1 MGTPWEGTGAVRAHG
16 DHRENVEQRRAGRV
30 SVRPADPARSVSTP
44 LSASVGSAPV
54 AVRPLAHPAGNA
66 AVPPLGTSGAII
78 GPAVERVEDG
88 AVGGHGGISNR
99 ACGRIKE
106 KPTNH
111 VEREFYA
118 ELRAGE
124 HPALD
129 GVAPHSHTARQ
140 VTAMDGHQGAGDDST
155 HVYVDN
161 LTFGMNRPTILDIKV
176 GASTASWHEL
186 LRSMSKAAALAKKLR
201 MKATDRLTGSASRG
215 YRAVGS
221 SGLTGGRLATGR
233 RTPRI
238 VRDFARE
245 PGVAEAMLPQLIR
258 VREAARASGLAFV
271 GASVLI
277 AVDEAPPEGRPV
289 PSVKVGLIDFAHTFG
304 PRSAGAKRVE
314 KYRERFDQGMDRLIA
329 DVRAAGA
336 AGPAQ
341 PGAGAARREPTGA
354 GGR

>member
-1 MGTPWEGTGAVRAHG
+1 MRTHG
-16 DHRENVEQRRAGRV
+16 DHRENAERRRTGRV
-30 SVRPADPARSVSTP
+30 SVPPADPARTAIMP
-44 LSASVGSAPV
+44 APASIGSPPV
-54 AVRPLAHPAGNA
+54 AVRPLPHPAGNA
-66 AVPPLGTSGAII
+66 AVPPPGAGCPTI

-99 ACGRIKE
+99 AGGRIKE

-118 ELRAGE
+118 ELRAGA

-129 GVAPHSHTARQ
+129 GVAPYSHTARQ
-140 VTAMDGHQGAGDDST
+140 VTAMDGHRGAGDDST

-161 LTFGMNRPTILDIKV
+161 LTFGMNRPTILDLKV

-186 LRSMSKAAALAKKLR
+186 LRSMSKAAALVKKLR
-201 MKATDRLTGSASRG
+201 MKAADRLTGSARRG

-221 SGLTGGRLATGR
+221 SGLTGGRLAIGR

-238 VRDFARE
+238 VRGFCRE
-245 PGVAEAMLPQLIR
+245 PGVPEAMLPQLIR

-277 AVDEAPPEGRPV
+277 AVDEAPPAGRPV

-314 KYRERFDQGMDRLIA
+314 KYRQRFDQGMDRLIA

-336 AGPAQ
+336 AGRQQ
-341 PGAGAARREPTGA
+341 PGADAR
-354 GGR
+354 